1 MNLLLDTHALI
12 WFGENDPQLSK
23 KAKQSIES
31 PDNEKYVSL
40 ASLWEMAIKS
50 SLGKLQL
57 KMQLKEIIAAL
68 QSNGFVLLPVST
80 DHVLQVET
88 LPFFHKDPFD
98 RLLIAQALHEGFAIV
113 SNEGLFDDYG
123 VKRLW

>member
-1 MNLLLDTHALI
+1 MKYLWDTHALI

-23 KAKQSIES
+23 KAKQAIES
-31 PDNEKYVSL
+31 LDNEKYVSL
-40 ASLWEMAIKS
+40 ATLWEMSIKS

-57 KMQLKEIIAAL
+57 KMQLKAVIAAL
-68 QSNGFVLLPVST
+68 QENGFLLLPISP

-88 LPFFHKDPFD
+88 LPFLHKDPFD
-98 RLLIAQALHEGFAIV
+98 RLLIAQAIHEDFFIV
-113 SNEGLFDDYG
+113 SNEVPFDDYG